1 MDDGLRELVGAWLT
15 KASHDLRAAERLVPN
30 DDEGDYEPLFSAA
43 AFHLQQA
50 AEKTLKAYLASR
62 SVRFANIHDLS
73 KLLALAETIEVDF
86 SQLADAAETLAPCA
100 VEIRYPG
107 DWDDLTRDEYSEVKH
122 AAEEIVELVTERI
135 ETDQNQVSRTNCP
148 GHRRAG

>member
-1 MDDGLRELVGAWLT
+1 MDDSLRELVDAWLT
-15 KASHDLRAAERLVPN
+15 KASHDLRAAERLAPD
-30 DDEGDYEPLFSAA
+30 DDEGGYEPLFNAA

-73 KLLALAETIEVDF
+73 KLLALAGTIEVGID
-86 SQLADAAETLAPCA
+86 QLANSAETLAPFA

-107 DWDDLTRDEYSEVKH
+107 DWDDITRDEYSEVKR
-122 AAEEIVELVTERI
+122 AAEEIVAFVTEHL
-135 ETDQNQVSRTNCP
+135 ETDENQAPFAP
-148 GHRRAG
+148 G

>member
-1 MDDGLRELVGAWLT
+1 MDDGLRELVDAWLT
-15 KASHDLRAAERLVPN
+15 KAAHDLRAAERLAPD
-30 DDEGDYEPLFSAA
+30 DDEGGYEPLLSAA

-73 KLLALAETIEVDF
+73 KLLALAVTVEVGF
-86 SQLADAAETLAPCA
+86 SQLASAAETLAPVA

-107 DWDDLTRDEYSEVKH
+107 DWDDLTRDEYSEVKR
-122 AAEEIVELVTERI
+122 AAEEIVEFATERL
-135 ETDQNQVSRTNCP
+135 ETDENQAPFTP
-148 GHRRAG
+148 G

>member
-15 KASHDLRAAERLVPN
+15 KASHDLRAAERLVPDD
-30 DDEGDYEPLFSAA
+30 DDEGYEPLFSTA

-73 KLLALAETIEVDF
+73 RLLALAGATEAGF
-86 SQLADAAETLAPCA
+86 NHLADAAETLAPFA

-107 DWDDLTRDEYSEVKH
+107 DWDDLTRDEYAEVKR
-122 AAEEIVELVTERI
+122 AAEKIVELVTEHI
-135 ETDQNQVSRTNCP
+135 ETEEN
-148 GHRRAG
+148 

>member
-1 MDDGLRELVGAWLT
+1 MKSRPKAYSCMDDALRELVAAWLA
-15 KASHDLRAAERLVPN
+15 KATHDLRAAERLVPD
-30 DDEGDYEPLFSAA
+30 DDEGGYEPLFSAA

-73 KLLALAETIEVDF
+73 KLLALAGTIEVGF
-86 SQLADAAETLAPCA
+86 NPLAEAAETLAPFA

-107 DWDDLTRDEYSEVKH
+107 DWDDLTRDEYVEVKR
-122 AAEEIVELVTERI
+122 AAEEIVAFVSERL
-135 ETDQNQVSRTNCP
+135 ETDES
-148 GHRRAG
+148 

>member
-1 MDDGLRELVGAWLT
+1 MDDGLRELVDAWLT
-15 KASHDLRAAERLVPN
+15 KASHDVRAAGRLAPD
-30 DDEGDYEPLFSAA
+30 DDEGGYEPLFGAA

-73 KLLALAETIEVDF
+73 KLLALAETIDVGFD
-86 SQLADAAETLAPCA
+86 QLANAADTLAPFA

-107 DWDDLTRDEYSEVKH
+107 DWDDLTRDEYSEVKR
-122 AAEEIVELVTERI
+122 AAQEIVESVRERL
-135 ETDQNQVSRTNCP
+135 ETDENQAPFTP
-148 GHRRAG
+148 G